1 MSYRFRAVAFIVA
14 AIFLLSA
21 TAAYLFRSRLDWLPY
36 VGFAVGSARPAAS
49 GQEHPQEHANVPAPP
64 GGAETTARGEIT
76 IDSRRQQLIGVQI
89 VTAKRT
95 AIAPTIRAVG
105 AVRSDETRLTDV
117 NVKLEGWIRDLYVDY
132 TGQPVATG
140 QPLFTLYSPDLLATE
155 SEYLLALKTRDQ
167 VQQSLIADAR

>member
-1 MSYRFRAVAFIVA
+1 MSYRFRGIAFIVFV
-14 AIFLLSA
+14 IFALSA
-21 TAAYLFRSRLDWLPY
+21 SAAYLLRSRLGMLPY
-36 VGFAVGSARPAAS
+36 LSEVLRSTPPAAS

-140 QPLFTLYSPDLLATE
+140 QQIGRASCRE
-155 SEYLLALKTRDQ
+155 R
-167 VQQSLIADAR
+167 V